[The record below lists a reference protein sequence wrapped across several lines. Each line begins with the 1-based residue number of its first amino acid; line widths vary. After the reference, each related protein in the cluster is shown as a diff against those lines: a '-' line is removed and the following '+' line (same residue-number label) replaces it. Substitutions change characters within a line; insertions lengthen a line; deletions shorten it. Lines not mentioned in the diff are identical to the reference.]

1 MSHAGA
7 PVGGLLVLVD
17 PVARRLDGE
26 SVRIAKDVLSAGAAA
41 KICLPDSQEEFAR
54 ALARRG
60 HRQPVIV
67 GDDRALVRAV
77 GLLHRERALS
87 EGAVSLIPVG
97 PAGSLVLALQL
108 GVPLSAVSAARAVLD
123 GAVGMR
129 DLLVDDSDGV
139 VLGGIG
145 IPPPPAGAAAGSRP
159 GSGGVPRPAGPSVWN
174 AYRSLVRTFA
184 RPPAGASSA
193 GGSGGGHRLRVEAD
207 GVVLADVDRM
217 VEGVTVSARE
227 GDGLADVLVR
237 MGAVTAVG
245 LGSGSGSG
253 AGPGAGSDSGA
264 GSDAGPGSGSGS
276 GSGRVVRVRASAVT
290 VSGEDFRYRSD
301 VGITGPV
308 RRRTW
313 TLHPG
318 AWGLTLPLQ
327 R

>member
-41 KICLPDSQEEFAR
+41 KICLPDSPEEFAR

-60 HRQPVIV
+60 HRRPVIV

-77 GLLHRERALS
+77 GLLYRERALS
-87 EGAVSLIPVG
+87 QGAISLIPVG
-97 PAGSLVLALQL
+97 QPGSLGLARQL

-123 GAVGMR
+123 GTVGMR

-145 IPPPPAGAAAGSRP
+145 IPPVRA
-159 GSGGVPRPAGPSVWN
+159 VPRPAGPSVWS
-174 AYRSLVRTFA
+174 AYRSLVRTLV
-184 RPPAGASSA
+184 RPPVSAS
-193 GGSGGGHRLRVEAD
+193 GGSGGHRLRVEAD
-207 GVVLADVDRM
+207 GVVLADVDRL
-217 VEGVTVSARE
+217 VEDVTVTARE

-237 MGAVTAVG
+237 LGGSDGGAG
-245 LGSGSGSG
+245 GGSGGSG
-253 AGPGAGSDSGA
+253 GGAGGGDGSAGGA
-264 GSDAGPGSGSGS
+264 AD
-276 GSGRVVRVRASAVT
+276 RVVRARAATVT
-290 VSGEDFRYRSD
+290 VSGPDFRYRAD
-301 VGITGPV
+301 AAVTGPV

-313 TLHPG
+313 TLHPA
-318 AWGLTLPLQ
+318 AWGLTLPPQ

>member
-26 SVRIAKDVLSAGAAA
+26 SVRIAKDVLSAGATA

-60 HRQPVIV
+60 HRRPVIV

-77 GLLHRERALS
+77 GLLHRERALG
-87 EGAVSLIPVG
+87 EGALALIPVG
-97 PAGSLVLALQL
+97 PPGSLGLASQL

-123 GAVGMR
+123 GTVGMR

-145 IPPPPAGAAAGSRP
+145 IPSVRP
-159 GSGGVPRPAGPSVWN
+159 VPRPAGPSVWS
-174 AYRSLVRTFA
+174 AYRSLVRTLV
-184 RPPAGASSA
+184 RPPGAASA
-193 GGSGGGHRLRVEAD
+193 ASRSSGGFAGDGHRLRVEAD
-207 GVVLADVDRM
+207 GVVIADVDRL
-217 VEGVTVSARE
+217 VEDVTVTARE
-227 GDGLADVLVR
+227 GDGLADVQVRLV
-237 MGAVTAVG
+237 GTG
-245 LGSGSGSG
+245 G
-253 AGPGAGSDSGA
+253 AGASGGGLAESFGVVGVGVGVGVGPAGS
-264 GSDAGPGSGSGS
+264 PGGDD
-276 GSGRVVRVRASAVT
+276 RVVRVRATTVT
-290 VSGEDFRYRSD
+290 VSGSDFRYRAD
-301 VGITGPV
+301 AAVTGPV

-313 TLHPG
+313 TLRPA
-318 AWGLTLPLQ
+318 AWGLTLPPQ

>member
-26 SVRIAKDVLSAGAAA
+26 SVRIAKDVLSAGATA

-60 HRQPVIV
+60 HRRPVIV

-77 GLLHRERALS
+77 GLLHRERALG
-87 EGAVSLIPVG
+87 EGALSLIPVG
-97 PAGSLVLALQL
+97 PPGSLGLARQL

-123 GAVGMR
+123 GTVGMR

-145 IPPPPAGAAAGSRP
+145 IPPVRP
-159 GSGGVPRPAGPSVWN
+159 VPRAAGPSVWS
-174 AYRSLVRTFA
+174 AYRSLVRTLV
-184 RPPAGASSA
+184 RPPGSASPASR
-193 GGSGGGHRLRVEAD
+193 GSRGSRGSGGFTGEGHLLRVEAD
-207 GVVLADVDRM
+207 GVVLADVDRL
-217 VEGVTVSARE
+217 VEDVSVTARE
-227 GDGLADVLVR
+227 GDGLVDVQVRLV
-237 MGAVTAVG
+237 GTAG
-245 LGSGSGSG
+245 
-253 AGPGAGSDSGA
+253 GAGS
-264 GSDAGPGSGSGS
+264 PGGDGD
-276 GSGRVVRVRASAVT
+276 GRVVRVRATTVT
-290 VSGEDFRYRSD
+290 VSGSDFRYRAD
-301 VGITGPV
+301 AAVTGPV

-313 TLHPG
+313 TLRPA

>member
-77 GLLHRERALS
+77 GLLYRERALS
-87 EGAVSLIPVG
+87 HGAVSLIPVG
-97 PAGSLVLALQL
+97 QPGSLVLARLL

-123 GAVGMR
+123 GTVGTR

-139 VLGGIG
+139 VLGGLS
-145 IPPPPAGAAAGSRP
+145 IPPVRA
-159 GSGGVPRPAGPSVWN
+159 VPRPAGPSVWS
-174 AYRSLVRTFA
+174 AYRSLVRTLV
-184 RPPAGASSA
+184 RPPVGEGPGASRA
-193 GGSGGGHRLRVEAD
+193 PGVGHRLRVEAD
-207 GVVLADVDRM
+207 GVVLADVDRL
-217 VEGVTVSARE
+217 VDDVSVTPRE
-227 GDGLADVLVR
+227 GDGLAEVVVR
-237 MGAVTAVG
+237 MGT
-245 LGSGSGSG
+245 
-253 AGPGAGSDSGA
+253 
-264 GSDAGPGSGSGS
+264 GPGS
-276 GSGRVVRVRASAVT
+276 VVRTRATAVT
-290 VSGEDFRYRSD
+290 VSGADFRYRAD
-301 VGITGPV
+301 AAVTGPV

-313 TLHPG
+313 TLRPG
-318 AWGLTLPLQ
+318 AWALTLPHQ

>member
-41 KICLPDSQEEFAR
+41 KICLPDSPEEFAR

-77 GLLHRERALS
+77 GLLHRERTLS
-87 EGAVSLIPVG
+87 GAVVSLIPVG
-97 PAGSLVLALQL
+97 QPGSLALARLL

-123 GAVGMR
+123 GTVGLR

-139 VLGGIG
+139 VLGGLS
-145 IPPPPAGAAAGSRP
+145 IPPVRA
-159 GSGGVPRPAGPSVWN
+159 VPRPAGPSVWS
-174 AYRSLVRTFA
+174 AYRSLVRTLV
-184 RPPAGASSA
+184 RPPAGEGPGGATGAA
-193 GGSGGGHRLRVEAD
+193 GTGHRLRVEAD
-207 GVVLADVDRM
+207 GVVLADVDRL
-217 VEGVTVSARE
+217 VEDVSVTPRDGAWEGARDGG
-227 GDGLADVLVR
+227 GDGLAEVVVR
-237 MGAVTAVG
+237 MGT
-245 LGSGSGSG
+245 
-253 AGPGAGSDSGA
+253 
-264 GSDAGPGSGSGS
+264 GPGS
-276 GSGRVVRVRASAVT
+276 VVRTRAAAVT
-290 VSGEDFRYRSD
+290 VSGADFRYRAD
-301 VGITGPV
+301 AAVTGPV

-313 TLHPG
+313 TLRPA
-318 AWGLTLPLQ
+318 AWALTLPHQ

>member
-77 GLLHRERALS
+77 GLLHRERALT
-87 EGAVSLIPVG
+87 GGVVSLIPVG
-97 PAGSLVLALQL
+97 QAAFLGLARSL
-108 GVPLSAVSAARAVLD
+108 GVPQSAVTAARAVLD
-123 GAVGMR
+123 GSVRMC

-139 VLGGIG
+139 VLGALR
-145 IPPPPAGAAAGSRP
+145 IPPLRAGVSAAGP
-159 GSGGVPRPAGPSVWN
+159 GSGPGGGPGGGSGDVSGAARGPGAGPSVWS
-174 AYRSLVRTFA
+174 AYRSLVRSLV
-184 RPPAGASSA
+184 RPV
-193 GGSGGGHRLRVEAD
+193 GGGGPAPRRLRVEAD
-207 GVVLADVDRM
+207 GVVLVDVDRP
-217 VEGVTVSARE
+217 VAEVSVCTRDD
-227 GDGLADVLVR
+227 GGLAEVAVR
-237 MGAVTAVG
+237 TAGG
-245 LGSGSGSG
+245 LAG
-253 AGPGAGSDSGA
+253 AGPAA
-264 GSDAGPGSGSGS
+264 
-276 GSGRVVRVRASAVT
+276 VVRARAKTVT
-290 VSGEDFRYRSD
+290 VSGPDFRYRAD
-301 VGITGPV
+301 AAVAGPV

-313 TLHPG
+313 TLHPA
-318 AWGLTLPLQ
+318 AWALTGP

>member
-77 GLLHRERALS
+77 GLLYRERGLGD
-87 EGAVSLIPVG
+87 GAVSLIPVG
-97 PAGSLVLALQL
+97 QVGSLGLARTL
-108 GVPLSAVSAARAVLD
+108 GVPLSAVAAARSVLD
-123 GAVGMR
+123 GAVRTR

-139 VLGGIG
+139 VLGDLR
-145 IPPPPAGAAAGSRP
+145 IPPVRAAARP
-159 GSGGVPRPAGPSVWN
+159 SGPSVWS
-174 AYRSLVRTFA
+174 AYRSLVRTLVPPGA
-184 RPPAGASSA
+184 RV
-193 GGSGGGHRLRVEAD
+193 GHRLRVEAD
-207 GVVLADVDRM
+207 GQLLVDVDR
-217 VEGVTVSARE
+217 VLEDLRVVPASSSGGVAEVTVR
-227 GDGLADVLVR
+227 LA
-237 MGAVTAVG
+237 G
-245 LGSGSGSG
+245 
-253 AGPGAGSDSGA
+253 GPSL
-264 GSDAGPGSGSGS
+264 
-276 GSGRVVRVRASAVT
+276 RVKAASVT
-290 VSGEDFRYRSD
+290 VSGSDFRYRAD
-301 VGITGPV
+301 ALVAGPV

-313 TLHPG
+313 TLLPG
-318 AWGLTLPLQ
+318 AWSLTLP